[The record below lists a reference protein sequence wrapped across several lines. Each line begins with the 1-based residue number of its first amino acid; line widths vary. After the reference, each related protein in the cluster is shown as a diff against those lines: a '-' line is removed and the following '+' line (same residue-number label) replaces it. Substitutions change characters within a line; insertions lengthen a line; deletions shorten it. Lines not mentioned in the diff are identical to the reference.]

1 MHGLSDIP
9 FIWGFP
15 IVVDNPEVERES
27 MLELLGLLPWSDEDK
42 EMTNYVMTLFSNFAK
57 NGYVEH
63 IFKDTFFKNRTNYYC
78 VMYVNVAEK
87 SLNY

>member
-63 IFKDTFFKNRTNYYC
+63 SLEAMFFVLMPQINKLFIC
-78 VMYVNVAEK
+78 
-87 SLNY
+87 

>member
-63 IFKDTFFKNRTNYYC
+63 ILKNRF
-78 VMYVNVAEK
+78 K
-87 SLNY
+87 KKKLNKLLLHGVC

>member
-63 IFKDTFFKNRTNYYC
+63 FFEDTFFKTIIQIII
-78 VMYVNVAEK
+78 A
-87 SLNY
+87 